1 ILKFYMIAL
10 SAWLGLFGFL
20 VSALSI
26 LIHLARLRSFG
37 IPYLMPYVGA
47 ELNHYE
53 DERDSLIRYPLF
65 LMRKRPIYTRRM
77 ERLRLTFGRKKN
89 KGKEQ

>member
-1 ILKFYMIAL
+1 
-10 SAWLGLFGFL
+10 
-20 VSALSI
+20 
-26 LIHLARLRSFG
+26 
-37 IPYLMPYVGA
+37 MPYVGA